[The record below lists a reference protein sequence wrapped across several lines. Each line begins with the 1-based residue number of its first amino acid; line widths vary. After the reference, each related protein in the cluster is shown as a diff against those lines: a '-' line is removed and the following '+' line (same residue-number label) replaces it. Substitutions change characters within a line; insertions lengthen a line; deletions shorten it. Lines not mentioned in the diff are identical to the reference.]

1 MAGREPLL
9 NSHNF
14 LLVCVLNILMIVP
27 FVDAVANNIPFFDK
41 AIFSM
46 EASWQLTIDIE
57 RDLIASRSITLPLW
71 NNKWSEMDNSG

>member
-46 EASWQLTIDIE
+46 EASFMAI
-57 RDLIASRSITLPLW
+57 
-71 NNKWSEMDNSG
+71 NY